1 MSAPARESFL
11 ATLTAENAMRRL
23 LWVLLVATL
32 LRVALAFNTY
42 GFEFDMDSLVLLREQ
57 LERDVW
63 GAYGALNVPLNLE
76 SFDTQYRWPYPPGFM
91 PWAAISGAAADL
103 GFAYDGVVQL
113 PAIAADAL
121 LALISFDFLR
131 RRGRSPQECL
141 LGGAVIA
148 LAPPLLITS
157 GYHGQIDSLAF
168 LPAAF
173 AVWLWDRDD
182 IWEGRGEL
190 SRPLAVGALIGL
202 GASIKFVPLILL
214 AAFFPF
220 VARSP
225 RRAAALIVPAVGI
238 PLLMFV
244 PFLAADP
251 EGVRRAIGYSGSP
264 GAGGLSMLLQPGIV
278 EYRLGDALG
287 SVSFN
292 GPSSF
297 FYDFGGMMALLA
309 LAGTSVLLLLKRPEP
324 VLGALLLIVTMYVF
338 APNNYLHYV
347 VWCLPFL
354 VMAGWTRIA
363 ALIAAWMLIPS
374 AIAYWARDP
383 DLAPL
388 YVLAM
393 AILYAGWIALGV
405 MLLRTIRS
413 RGASAPSAPAPR
425 SGPQH
430 SEPGPASSAAS

>member
-1 MSAPARESFL
+1 MRAPARESFL
-11 ATLTAENAMRRL
+11 ATTTAENAMRRL
-23 LWVLLVATL
+23 LWVLLVGTL

-57 LERDVW
+57 LDRDVW

-173 AVWLWDRDD
+173 AVWLWDRADL
-182 IWEGRGEL
+182 WEDRGEL
-190 SRPLAVGALIGL
+190 SRPLAIGALIGL

-220 VARSP
+220 VARNP
-225 RRAAALIVPAVGI
+225 RQAAALIVPAIGI
-238 PLLMFV
+238 PLLMFA
-244 PFLAADP
+244 PFLAADA

-287 SVSFN
+287 SVRFN

-297 FYDFGGMMALLA
+297 FYDFGGVMALLA
-309 LAGTSVLLLLKRPEP
+309 LAGTSLLLLLKRPEP

-354 VMAGWTRIA
+354 VMAGWTRLA

-374 AIAYWARDP
+374 AIAYWAADP

-388 YVLAM
+388 YILSM

-405 MLLRTIRS
+405 MLLRTIRP
-413 RGASAPSAPAPR
+413 RGASAPSAPASR

-430 SEPGPASSAAS
+430 SEPGPASSAAF